1 MYLLRAEE
9 KLTER
14 MEKKLQ
20 TEKTRLYLYA
30 ERLRGVSP
38 LEKLQ
43 QGLGYMEHE
52 DGTRISSVGQVR
64 EGERMKTYV
73 KDGVIW
79 SNVEKTENSD
89 AWIVS
94 RGKETD
100 NCE

>member
-1 MYLLRAEE
+1 
-9 KLTER
+9 
-14 MEKKLQ
+14 
-20 TEKTRLYLYA
+20 
-30 ERLRGVSP
+30 
-38 LEKLQ
+38 
-43 QGLGYMEHE
+43 MEHE

-89 AWIVS
+89 AWNVS